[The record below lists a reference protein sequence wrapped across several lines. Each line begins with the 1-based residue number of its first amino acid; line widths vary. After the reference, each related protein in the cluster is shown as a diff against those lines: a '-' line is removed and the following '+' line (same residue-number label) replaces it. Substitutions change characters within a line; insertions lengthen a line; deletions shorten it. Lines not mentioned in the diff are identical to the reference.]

1 VFQPNRDPTRRGD
14 NLQRLP
20 DDEAAE
26 DTEAEGELERTNG
39 QPDDSVIDFTD
50 KDQRLFGHFTV
61 VDSVCRILLR
71 YKKKLRLKAAGQVP
85 RRS

>member
-26 DTEAEGELERTNG
+26 DTEAEGELERLSANAMVTW
-39 QPDDSVIDFTD
+39 VLI
-50 KDQRLFGHFTV
+50 
-61 VDSVCRILLR
+61 
-71 YKKKLRLKAAGQVP
+71 
-85 RRS
+85 